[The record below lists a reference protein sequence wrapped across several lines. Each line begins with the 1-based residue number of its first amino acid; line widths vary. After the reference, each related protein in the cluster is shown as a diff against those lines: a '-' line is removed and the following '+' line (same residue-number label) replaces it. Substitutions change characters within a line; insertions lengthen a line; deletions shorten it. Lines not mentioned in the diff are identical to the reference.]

1 MEKEKVLRTLAVLN
15 AGDEV
20 KIVLKSKE
28 EGKEL
33 KFNESRF
40 AFFVGAIE
48 VKEEILG
55 FFVDDYGNIG
65 LLGTL
70 EELRENIISVEK
82 TGRKKSQLTIFT
94 DLSVD
99 EAMDTGLCYNG
110 NYFLC
115 LNYDSIDNVN
125 NIKENKEEFIE
136 DCNAMNNS
144 TKRQRRKKKEAGS
157 DKERNY

>member
-20 KIVLKSKE
+20 EIVLKSKE

-33 KFNESRF
+33 KFNEGRY

-65 LLGTL
+65 LLGTP

-99 EAMDTGLCYNG
+99 EAMDTGLCYIV
-110 NYFLC
+110 L
-115 LNYDSIDNVN
+115 
-125 NIKENKEEFIE
+125 
-136 DCNAMNNS
+136 
-144 TKRQRRKKKEAGS
+144 
-157 DKERNY
+157 